1 MKPLFLRFNA
11 YDAPEV
17 LENDSYLIEN
27 YNLMAI
33 NHYTLKQAHTF
44 MRQYFFA
51 SDYTHVVIL
60 ATDIVL
66 REFNITKLLYEM
78 KKNPEMKI
86 LSCVS
91 NVDTKDFSNYLTIC
105 DETPDLEKKEWK
117 WLSDDQKGTGIRKV
131 IHSGLSNTI
140 IEKEALRQTEII
152 SDHNHDV
159 NLCRQFNK
167 LGIDIY
173 ADFDNYVHHK
183 RHYTSP
189 IWKNQYIQMNHD
201 L

>member
-1 MKPLFLRFNA
+1 MKPLFVRFNA
-11 YDAPEV
+11 YDDPEV
-17 LENDSYLIEN
+17 LEIDTYLIEN

-44 MRQYFFA
+44 MRQYFFP

-86 LSCVS
+86 
-91 NVDTKDFSNYLTIC
+91 

-117 WLSDDQKGTGIRKV
+117 WVSDDQKGTGIRKV